1 MTEPTTWSTN
11 PAENT
16 AIETLGQA
24 LRAMSELL
32 HSVDEARYLDPAG
45 GFDSLR

>member
-1 MTEPTTWSTN
+1 MTETTTWSPD

-16 AIETLGQA
+16 AIATLCQVLHA
-24 LRAMSELL
+24 MTEMLRG
-32 HSVDEARYLDPAG
+32 VDDAGYIDPAG